1 MVLEH
6 QSRYPFSLHI
16 LKKTYFLSKH
26 TYLKTKLENRY
37 FWDLKYMIS
46 RDQIFKYH
54 LFPLFKKVKKN
65 QKDTYLKT
73 KNVFFL
79 DFNYLRKTSRNGI
92 TKFPENESFF
102 RPIFSLVGLTGI
114 FLALSFFRVA
124 RW

>member
-1 MVLEH
+1 MI
-6 QSRYPFSLHI
+6 FGI
-16 LKKTYFLSKH
+16 
-26 TYLKTKLENRY
+26 
-37 FWDLKYMIS
+37 LKYMIS

-92 TKFPENESFF
+92 ILFPENDSFL
-102 RPIFSLVGLTGI
+102 RPPFKHLYFHYSQILWS
-114 FLALSFFRVA
+114 
-124 RW
+124 